1 MRSDFEKYSV
11 AHGLKMHEFMS
22 LPIRLKKR
30 LVRLMARISEKSF
43 RRGFQH
49 GKECKA
55 PVVMPP
61 ADFRFDTPL
70 DKSPSIH
77 GYPGYSSIERL
88 FMEFSVL
95 QHIGFHESEL
105 EGRRPNAS

>member
-1 MRSDFEKYSV
+1 MRGDFERYSV
-11 AHGLKMHEFMS
+11 AHGLKTFEFMG
-22 LPIRLKKR
+22 LPEPVLKR

-49 GKECKA
+49 GKECRD

-88 FMEFSVL
+88 FMECGVLTSLGFSEPEPK
-95 QHIGFHESEL
+95 H
-105 EGRRPNAS
+105 GRAQ